1 MPDFKARTIDWLAAA
16 AGLERTQIATLLEQP
31 PDPKLGD
38 LALPCFR
45 LAAQFR
51 RAPQKIAA
59 EIAASE
65 LERPDFIAA
74 VEATGAYVNVRFH
87 PGAFVAAVVTAI
99 QQAGAKAADTAAADS
114 TDDDSDPILIEF
126 SSPNIAKP
134 FHVGHGFSTILGESL
149 ARIHSY
155 RGARVLRFNHLGDYG
170 TQFGRLIV
178 AWERWRDDQALEED
192 PIAELTRIYVRFHA
206 EVDKDPTL
214 DDEAR
219 QRFRALENGEPE
231 AVALWERFREL
242 SLESFSHIYRRLGIR
257 FDNWN
262 GESFYSPFIPGVI
275 EQLRDAGLLEH
286 SDGAEVVRLDDLDLP
301 PALLLKSDGTT
312 IYASRD
318 VAAAIWRWQQHH
330 FARNLYVVGI
340 PQTLHFRQV
349 FAVLKKMG
357 YDWADRCQHVGF
369 GTIRFQTGDVNSEE
383 GAQISDFSTRAGNIV
398 KLEDLLNE
406 TVAKTRSIMEQ
417 NQAGRDDG
425 MTEEEILLASELVG
439 RAAVQFLYLKNG
451 RERDILFSWEEMLD
465 FEGDTAPYLLYTNT
479 RIASIMRRAGGEEA
493 ARASHQD
500 LLLLGSESERELAT
514 HLAGFDSIVELAAR
528 QSEPSNLAR
537 WLLQLARSYN
547 RYYAATPILLTED
560 AGLRRARL
568 ALCQAVASRLGL
580 GLHLLGIETVERM

>member
-1 MPDFKARTIDWLAAA
+1 MPDFREQTIDWLATA
-16 AGLERTQIATLLEQP
+16 AGLERGHIAALLEQP
-31 PDPKLGD
+31 PDPALGD

-45 LAAQFR
+45 LAARFR
-51 RAPQKIAA
+51 RAPQQIAA

-65 LERPDFIAA
+65 LQWPDFFLSI
-74 VEATGAYVNVRFH
+74 EATGAYVNVRFD
-87 PGAFVAAVVTAI
+87 PGAFAAAVITAI
-99 QQAGAKAADTAAADS
+99 RESGGRREPVDTEAG
-114 TDDDSDPILIEF
+114 PVLIEF

-178 AWERWRDDQALEED
+178 AWERWRDDRALEED
-192 PIAELTRIYVRFHA
+192 PIAELTRIYVRFHD
-206 EVDKDPTL
+206 EVENDPTL

-219 QRFRALENGEPE
+219 ERFRALENGDAE
-231 AVALWERFREL
+231 AVALWQRFRNL
-242 SLESFSHIYRRLGIR
+242 SLESFSRIYRRLGIA

-262 GESFYSPFIPGVI
+262 GESFYSPFIPAVI
-275 EQLRDAGLLEH
+275 ERLRAAGLLEH
-286 SDGAEVVRLDDLDLP
+286 SEGAEVVRLDDLDLP

-318 VAAAIWRWQQHH
+318 VAAAIWRWEQHH
-330 FARNLYVVGI
+330 FSRNLYVVGI

-349 FAVLKKMG
+349 FAVLDKMG
-357 YDWADRCQHVGF
+357 CDWADRCQHVGF
-369 GTIRFQTGDVNSEE
+369 GTIRFQTGDVNSGE
-383 GAQISDFSTRAGNIV
+383 GAQISNFSTRAGNIV

-406 TVAKTRSIMEQ
+406 TVAKTRSIMEL

-425 MTEEEILLASELVG
+425 MTEEEIAAASELVG

-479 RIASIMRRAGGEEA
+479 RIASILRRAGGDGADA
-493 ARASHQD
+493 ADPAD
-500 LLLLGSESERELAT
+500 LRLLVSESERELAT
-514 HLAGFDSIVELAAR
+514 LLACFDDIVEQVAR
-528 QSEPSNLAR
+528 LSEPSVLAR

-547 RYYAATPILLTED
+547 RYYAATPILATAEP
-560 AGLRRARL
+560 GLRRARL
-568 ALCQAVASRLGL
+568 ALCQAVAARLGL
-580 GLHLLGIETVERM
+580 GLGLLGIETVERM